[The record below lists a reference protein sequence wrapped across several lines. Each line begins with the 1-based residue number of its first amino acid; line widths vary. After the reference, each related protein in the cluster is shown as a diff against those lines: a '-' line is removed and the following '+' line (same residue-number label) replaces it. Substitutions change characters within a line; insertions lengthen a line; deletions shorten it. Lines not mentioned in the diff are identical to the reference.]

1 MTDDFS
7 DERLNEITAWL
18 QRRVTPEEASV
29 RLVEDDRNVIE
40 PTVLQRIIEGVFFIC
55 SGFFIVLLIRR
66 IVSGPS
72 ISSAESL
79 RQWLAKRDLTSHEL
93 WEYDTAG
100 DSWENLHGECGYA
113 LVRDGRVIDFWMYTI
128 N

>member
-1 MTDDFS
+1 M
-7 DERLNEITAWL
+7 
-18 QRRVTPEEASV
+18 
-29 RLVEDDRNVIE
+29 
-40 PTVLQRIIEGVFFIC
+40 LQRIMEGVLLFC
-55 SGFFIVLLIRR
+55 SGIFIVLLIRR

-72 ISSAESL
+72 ISSAQSL
-79 RQWLAKRDLTSHEL
+79 RQWLAERDLSTNEL

-113 LVRDGRVIDFWMYTI
+113 LVRDGRVIDFWMYAI